1 MFGESPYIGKGRFQQ
16 NEYSL
21 EHRARA
27 KPSEVRHGTVN
38 GSAHTATVS
47 NLYVAVSQ
55 GRLDYINVDGDVNS
69 TSEDKKQ
76 QIDAELQEK
85 LCALDEG

>member
-21 EHRARA
+21 EHCAHA
-27 KPSEVRHGTVN
+27 KPGEVRHGTVN
-38 GSAHTATVS
+38 GSTHCSAVS
-47 NLYVAVSQ
+47 SLRAAVSQ

-69 TSEDKKQ
+69 TTEDKKQ
-76 QIDAELQEK
+76 QIDAELQDK
-85 LCALDEG
+85 LCALAEG